1 MFNTVS
7 DQDCLQMSVRSVEVL
22 KDEDII
28 PWDSGKETDCGRVEL
43 LLQFGTC
50 REFMGA
56 QGMSLA
62 WLGNVG
68 SFLSSLFS
76 FEALASFCAGE
87 FAP

>member
-1 MFNTVS
+1 MGFRQGN
-7 DQDCLQMSVRSVEVL
+7 LQ
-22 KDEDII
+22 
-28 PWDSGKETDCGRVEL
+28 DCGRVEL
-43 LLQFGTC
+43 LLQFVSF

-56 QGMSLA
+56 QGMSPA
-62 WLGNVG
+62 WLGSVG